1 MPLTY
6 LLYRCPR
13 CGHDPLEG
21 EKDEATCSGCG
32 TRYARGGE
40 GGLILVREPSGE
52 VWEVPGHRLTTAM
65 EGWMEEK
72 PSASGVSGASIH
84 ESQVEVTQS
93 GEEAPVWW
101 GGELLGF
108 AEAMGEARDREASFS
123 PMRRSSF
130 LHYLEKRGALQEESP
145 PRAGPSWRSGLSR
158 RVRVLF
164 SFLPRVGG
172 WSSFGFPMTRPFGG
186 RLSCG
191 MPFGGR
197 TGGRVW
203 GRSWSFS
210 PGSSSNDRI
219 RGETMTWYRLFQ
231 LILTLFAHAVARL
244 EVVGRENIPKT
255 GPFILV
261 ANHQSFLDPII
272 VQVLCRRPLHT
283 LAKST
288 QFTGRFMGWFMP
300 RSNAIPTRRYRI
312 EPQAVRVVL
321 RRLAEGEAVGVYP
334 EGERSWDAQLQ
345 PFRRGTIRLL
355 LKSGVPVIPCG
366 LSGAYDVW
374 PRWSKTIRRR
384 RIRVEFGEAI
394 RWPAMDREGR
404 AKCLC
409 AGGR

>member
-1 MPLTY
+1 
-6 LLYRCPR
+6 
-13 CGHDPLEG
+13 
-21 EKDEATCSGCG
+21 
-32 TRYARGGE
+32 
-40 GGLILVREPSGE
+40 
-52 VWEVPGHRLTTAM
+52 
-65 EGWMEEK
+65 
-72 PSASGVSGASIH
+72 
-84 ESQVEVTQS
+84 
-93 GEEAPVWW
+93 
-101 GGELLGF
+101 
-108 AEAMGEARDREASFS
+108 
-123 PMRRSSF
+123 
-130 LHYLEKRGALQEESP
+130 
-145 PRAGPSWRSGLSR
+145 
-158 RVRVLF
+158 
-164 SFLPRVGG
+164 
-172 WSSFGFPMTRPFGG
+172 
-186 RLSCG
+186 
-191 MPFGGR
+191 
-197 TGGRVW
+197 
-203 GRSWSFS
+203 
-210 PGSSSNDRI
+210 
-219 RGETMTWYRLFQ
+219 MTWYRLFQ

-312 EPQAVRVVL
+312 DPQAVRVVL

-394 RWPAMDREGR
+394 RWPAMDRREMRNAFVPEATEQLREQLASLSSWRPPGSSKEIPGGMAAGR
-404 AKCLC
+404 KLPTWLDDPVT
-409 AGGR
+409 